1 MAEKTDAPTSSSTDA
16 GSGPRVTDGASAP
29 KAIIKNVDMSE
40 EMQQESVD
48 IASAALEKYNIEKD
62 IAAQIKKEFDRR
74 HGPTWHVVVGKNFG
88 SYVTHEPEKKRI
100 ALLGSFPAS
109 WALVRPDGTETREIE
124 YTSERQRAIIRI
136 EKTAFAPE
144 LAELFFH
151 SEQPT
156 IVSSVKLIQSTDI
169 YSWLAGWLLSSS
181 EEQQQQGDVK
191 IDIICPA
198 TDDHI
203 RKYSPQKYT
212 LVRETP
218 ELYASVV
225 RPYIESL
232 PPARTRWVTKI
243 LSGEAEQKAVLFSSP
258 EFILLPDMK
267 WDRHTIGSLYLVAI
281 ARDPT
286 LRSLRDLRLEHVSLL
301 KSIRK
306 EAYRVVQ
313 EKWGLPT
320 GSLRMWIHYQPS
332 YYHFH
337 IHIANASYEGPGFGM
352 VVGQA
357 HLLEDVISLL
367 ETAATSGIDIFE
379 RMTLTYGL
387 GEQHGL
393 YQAMIEAQGSLD

>member
-1 MAEKTDAPTSSSTDA
+1 MDAL
-16 GSGPRVTDGASAP
+16 ASL
-29 KAIIKNVDMSE
+29 NSF
-40 EMQQESVD
+40 
-48 IASAALEKYNIEKD
+48 KYERTLNE
-62 IAAQIKKEFDRR
+62 
-74 HGPTWHVVVGKNFG
+74 
-88 SYVTHEPEKKRI
+88 EPEKKRI

-109 WALVRPDGTETREIE
+109 WALVCPDGTETRGIE

-169 YSWLAGWLLSSS
+169 VGSNSHGWLLSSS
-181 EEQQQQGDVK
+181 EEEQQQGDVK

-258 EFILLPDMK
+258 EFIMLPDMK

-286 LRSLRDLRLEHVSLL
+286 LRSLRDLRLGHVPLL

-337 IHIANASYEGPGFGM
+337 IHIANASTSLGGC
-352 VVGQA
+352 
-357 HLLEDVISLL
+357 HISGECQL

>member
-1 MAEKTDAPTSSSTDA
+1 MDAL
-16 GSGPRVTDGASAP
+16 ASL
-29 KAIIKNVDMSE
+29 NSF
-40 EMQQESVD
+40 
-48 IASAALEKYNIEKD
+48 KYERTLNE
-62 IAAQIKKEFDRR
+62 
-74 HGPTWHVVVGKNFG
+74 
-88 SYVTHEPEKKRI
+88 EPEKKRI

-109 WALVRPDGTETREIE
+109 WALVRPDGTETRGIE
-124 YTSERQRAIIRI
+124 YTLERQRAIIRI

-144 LAELFFH
+144 LADLFFH

-181 EEQQQQGDVK
+181 EEQQRQGDVK

-225 RPYIESL
+225 RPYIDSF

-243 LSGEAEQKAVLFSSP
+243 LSGEAEQEAVLFSSP

-286 LRSLRDLRLEHVSLL
+286 LRSLRDLRLGHVPLL

-313 EKWGLPT
+313 ERWGLPT

-352 VVGQA
+352 AVGQA

-367 ETAATSGIDIFE
+367 ETTATSGINIFE
-379 RMTLTYGL
+379 RVALTYGL

>member
-1 MAEKTDAPTSSSTDA
+1 MDALATLKSF
-16 GSGPRVTDGASAP
+16 
-29 KAIIKNVDMSE
+29 K
-40 EMQQESVD
+40 
-48 IASAALEKYNIEKD
+48 
-62 IAAQIKKEFDRR
+62 FDR
-74 HGPTWHVVVGKNFG
+74 TLNE
-88 SYVTHEPEKKRI
+88 EPDKKRI

-109 WALVRPDGTETREIE
+109 WSLGHPDGTETRGIE
-124 YTSERQRAIIRI
+124 YTSERLRAIIRI

-144 LAELFFH
+144 LAERFFH
-151 SEQPT
+151 SDSEQPT

-169 YSWLAGWLLSSS
+169 YSWLAGWLSSS
-181 EEQQQQGDVK
+181 EEQQPQGDVK

-203 RKYSPQKYT
+203 RKYSPQKST

-218 ELYASVV
+218 ELYTSIV
-225 RPYIESL
+225 RPYIDAF

-243 LSGEAEQKAVLFSSP
+243 LSGEAEQGTMLFSSP

-267 WDRHTIGSLYLVAI
+267 WDLHTIGSLYLVAI
-281 ARDPT
+281 ARDPA
-286 LRSLRDLRLEHVSLL
+286 LRSLRDLRLGHVPLL

-337 IHIANASYEGPGFGM
+337 VHIANASYELPGFGM
-352 VVGQA
+352 AVGQA

-367 ETAATSGIDIFE
+367 ETAATSGIDILE

-393 YQAMIEAQGSLD
+393 YQAMIKAQGDLD